1 MLTTPPPYV
10 PFVIGW
16 LRAGHDSD
24 VSVAAATSLSL
35 PLPHTF
41 IISPPDQMHPSTH
54 RPHQLL
60 FYFHHC
66 CYPSAS
72 HSEDDTSAVTQR
84 DMSGMGSWS
93 HGDEIVETYKELK
106 LVMIQELGA
115 Q

>member
-66 CYPSAS
+66 P
-72 HSEDDTSAVTQR
+72 
-84 DMSGMGSWS
+84 DMM
-93 HGDEIVETYKELK
+93 VERATAAAAARPARSL
-106 LVMIQELGA
+106 
-115 Q
+115 